1 MATFGNIAATRGC
14 CAKPAGGGYWRRSRM
29 YVDLLSVSVIERLRK
44 STHMV
49 KNRIPVCHVAVYLCN
64 VTCLTFNNMKAIKE
78 KINRIIGLDMH
89 PDVFTAAALEKTTAD
104 LSKVL
109 WVQERLPTASLE
121 DWAKK
126 HLHDGDL
133 LVLEASGNSFEVASR
148 FHALGYTCLVLES
161 YQASKIKENF
171 CNDDKSSS
179 IKLARVYLS
188 GLAKIVWQPD
198 EKTRQMRDVL
208 FTHRAAVKDCT
219 RLRNRIRTY
228 LNEHCV
234 RLPKGTPL
242 TQQKGLE
249 KALSLHSWSSLQV
262 GLITDTFKQLWQTE
276 ARRKRLEELMVEQ
289 LLERPEWAK
298 LWRLMGVRH
307 IVAFALMAMIGD
319 VHRFPTAKKLVG
331 YFGLSPR
338 KEQSGNN
345 AKGYERGIGNTGRGD
360 VRALLT
366 QAAQNALAQRTSPL
380 HKWGWKLAVKK
391 NRNIA
396 VAAVARK
403 LTIAIWH
410 LLKGHFTP
418 LLDLDKHLET
428 KLMKIATLL
437 GKEALKE
444 SGFQN
449 RNEFIQHYF
458 KKMASS
464 RIPANSMS
472 VCLELCYP

>member
-1 MATFGNIAATRGC
+1 MSAL
-14 CAKPAGGGYWRRSRM
+14 
-29 YVDLLSVSVIERLRK
+29 DLLSASVIERRRK
-44 STHMV
+44 CTHMV
-49 KNRIPVCHVAVYLCN
+49 KNRIPVCHVAVYLRYAA
-64 VTCLTFNNMKAIKE
+64 CLTTINMKAAKE

-109 WVQERLPTASLE
+109 WVQDRLPTANLE
-121 DWAKK
+121 GWANK
-126 HLHDGDL
+126 HLQPGDL

-161 YQASKIKENF
+161 CQASAIKEKF
-171 CNDDKSSS
+171 CNDDKRSS

-198 EKTRQMRDVL
+198 EETRQRREI
-208 FTHRAAVKDCT
+208 FFAHRAAVKDCT
-219 RLRNRIRTY
+219 RLRNRIRTF

-242 TQQKGLE
+242 TQQKGLD
-249 KALSLHSWSSLQV
+249 KALAMHSWSNLQI
-262 GLITDTFKQLWQTE
+262 GLITDSFEQLWQTE

-289 LLERPEWAK
+289 LLAHPQWAQ

-307 IVAFALMAMIGD
+307 IVAFGLMAMIGD

-345 AKGYERGIGNTGRGD
+345 DKGYERGIGKTGRGD
-360 VRALLT
+360 IRNLLI
-366 QAAQNALAQRTSPL
+366 QAAQNAMEQRTSPL
-380 HKWGWKLAVKK
+380 HKWGWKLVLRK
-391 NRNIA
+391 NRNMA

-403 LTIAIWH
+403 LTVSIWH
-410 LLKGHFTP
+410 LLMGHFTT
-418 LLDLDKHLET
+418 LLELNKHLET
-428 KLMKIATLL
+428 KLLKIATIL
-437 GKEALKE
+437 GKDGLKRA
-444 SGFQN
+444 GFKC
-449 RNEFIQHYF
+449 RNEFVQHYF
-458 KKMASS
+458 KK
-464 RIPANSMS
+464 IQ
-472 VCLELCYP
+472 LFT

>member
-1 MATFGNIAATRGC
+1 MI
-14 CAKPAGGGYWRRSRM
+14 SM
-29 YVDLLSVSVIERLRK
+29 DSISVSVIERRRK

-49 KNRIPVCHVAVYLCN
+49 KNRIPVCHVAVYLRYAA
-64 VTCLTFNNMKAIKE
+64 CLTTKHMKAAKE

-89 PDVFTAAALEKTTAD
+89 PDVFAAAALEKTSAD
-104 LSKVL
+104 LSRVF
-109 WVQERLPTASLE
+109 WVQDRLLTANLE
-121 DWAKK
+121 TWAKK
-126 HLHDGDL
+126 HLQQGDL

-161 YQASKIKENF
+161 HQSSHIRENF
-171 CNDDKSSS
+171 CNDDKHSAA
-179 IKLARVYLS
+179 KLARVYLS

-198 EKTRQMRDVL
+198 ETTRQMREVF

-219 RLRNRIRTY
+219 RLRNRIRTH

-242 TQQKGLE
+242 TQQKGLD
-249 KALSLHSWSSLQV
+249 KALSMHSWSPLQIT
-262 GLITDTFKQLWQTE
+262 LITDRFRQLWHTE
-276 ARRKRLEELMVEQ
+276 ARRKQMEELMVEQ
-289 LLERPEWAK
+289 LLQRPEWAK

-338 KEQSGNN
+338 KKQSGNN
-345 AKGYERGIGNTGRGD
+345 AKGYEKGMGNTGRSD
-360 VRALLT
+360 VRNLLI
-366 QAAQNALAQRTSPL
+366 QAAQNALTQRKSPL
-380 HKWGWKLAVKK
+380 HKWGWKLAIKK

-396 VAAVARK
+396 AAAVARK
-403 LTIAIWH
+403 LTVAIWH

-418 LLDLDKHLET
+418 LLELNKHLEV

-437 GKEALKE
+437 GKESLKKD
-444 SGFQN
+444 GFN
-449 RNEFIQHYF
+449 CRAEFINYYF
-458 KKMASS
+458 KKIQLSS
-464 RIPANSMS
+464 
-472 VCLELCYP
+472 